1 MRGER
6 GVDCFVYGHCLD
18 NFVAYCHV
26 VFMDVFQ
33 NNDMKKTFSKIAD
46 VGKQIL
52 RTSSSAAASRQGQI
66 RGN

>member
-1 MRGER
+1 M
-6 GVDCFVYGHCLD
+6 DCFVYGHCLN

-26 VFMDVFQ
+26 DFMDVFQ
-33 NNDMKKTFSKIAD
+33 NNGMKKTFSKIAD

-66 RGN
+66 RDN

>member
-1 MRGER
+1 MRGGR
-6 GVDCFVYGHCLD
+6 GVDCFVYGHCLN

-26 VFMDVFQ
+26 VSTEVFK
-33 NNDMKKTFSKIAD
+33 NKDMKKTFSKIAD

-66 RGN
+66 LDN

>member
-6 GVDCFVYGHCLD
+6 GVDCFAYGRCLN

-26 VFMDVFQ
+26 VSMEVFQ

-52 RTSSSAAASRQGQI
+52 HTSSSAAASRQGQI
-66 RGN
+66 RDN

>member
-1 MRGER
+1 
-6 GVDCFVYGHCLD
+6 
-18 NFVAYCHV
+18 
-26 VFMDVFQ
+26 MDVFQ
-33 NNDMKKTFSKIAD
+33 KNDMKKTFSKIAD